1 MDKRHILLIGPLP
14 PPNGGVSMHVH
25 RLAKMLSGKYAFDY
39 VDESKIVKPE
49 YFNFR
54 SLQLIRYLKKLRK
67 SDLVYIHS
75 GTPALQY
82 FHIVAGRITGNRVV
96 ITLHAYPFRKKWLL
110 RLFDR
115 ILFSLAN
122 EVILVNP
129 LFKERISLPG
139 KKCSIQNAF
148 IPPVMEEESCLPDHI
163 FQWIKTA
170 VDNNHKVICSN
181 AWRLDVFNNQDLYG
195 LDLCIEVTA
204 RLLKK
209 GYPVKFIF
217 NIATIDRYATSYN
230 QYQEKINT
238 MNLSDNFLL
247 INEQLS
253 FVRLMEQSDVFVR
266 PTNTDGD
273 SLSIRESL
281 FLGRKT
287 LASDVVERPAG
298 TILFK
303 NRDIDDFEDKLQ
315 QALKEPCLGKST
327 IHEKEMEKYKS
338 YYAEMID
345 RVLN

>member
-14 PPNGGVSMHVH
+14 PPNGGVSIHVH

-39 VDESKIVKPE
+39 IDESKIVKPE

-54 SLQLIRYLKKLRK
+54 SLHLIRYLKKFLK

-82 FHIVAGRITGNRVV
+82 FHLIAGKITGNRVM
-96 ITLHAYPFRKKWLL
+96 ITLHAYPFRKKWLP

-115 ILFSLAN
+115 ILFSWAN
-122 EVILVNP
+122 EIILVNP
-129 LFKERISLPG
+129 LFKERISLPEN
-139 KKCSIQNAF
+139 KCSIQNAF
-148 IPPVMEEESCLPDHI
+148 IPPIMEEESCLPVHI
-163 FQWIKTA
+163 GQWIKTA
-170 VDNNHKVICSN
+170 ADSNYKLICSN
-181 AWRLDVFNNQDLYG
+181 AWRLDVFDNQDLYG

-209 GYPVKFIF
+209 GCPVKFIF
-217 NIATIDRYATSYN
+217 NIATIDKYAASYK
-230 QYQEKINT
+230 QYQEMINT
-238 MNLSDNFLL
+238 MNLGDHFLL

-287 LASDVVERPAG
+287 VASDVVERPAG

-303 NRDIDDFEDKLQ
+303 NRDIDDFEEKLQ
-315 QALKEPCLGKST
+315 RALQEPGLDKST
-327 IHEKEMEKYKS
+327 FPEKEMEKYKS
-338 YYAEMID
+338 YYGEMID